1 MTQFEPNAEH
11 AGGMASLQVAEAH
24 LTTLLN
30 LSSSLDG
37 KAMFIVGADLALFG
51 VFVGAIAALDA
62 SWLAIIPAAVIMA
75 ALAVFGWRTVRP
87 RDLSHFPVPSI
98 ALALRGSGQPNDQ
111 VAWLYIEA
119 INDAV
124 LDASSVLDRKG
135 DALFWLA
142 VGSAVEIAAMVVAL
156 AVSVNV

>member
-1 MTQFEPNAEH
+1 MTQFEPNAGH

-30 LSSSLDG
+30 LSGSLDG

-62 SWLAIIPAAVIMA
+62 SWLAVIPPGAVMA
-75 ALAVFGWRTVRP
+75 AIAAFGWRSVRP
-87 RDLSHFPVPSI
+87 RDVVHFPVASI

-111 VAWLYIEA
+111 VAWLYVEA
-119 INDAV
+119 ISAAA
-124 LDASSVLDRKG
+124 LDISRELDRKG
-135 DALFWLA
+135 DALYWLA
-142 VGSAVEIAAMVVAL
+142 VGSAVQIAAMITTLAVAL
-156 AVSVNV
+156 NV

>member
-30 LSSSLDG
+30 LSGSLDG

-75 ALAVFGWRTVRP
+75 AIAAFGWRTVRP

-124 LDASSVLDRKG
+124 LDASNVLARKG

-142 VGSAVEIAAMVVAL
+142 VGSAVQIAAMIATLAVAL
-156 AVSVNV
+156 NV

>member
-62 SWLAIIPAAVIMA
+62 SWLAIIPAAMIMA
-75 ALAVFGWRTVRP
+75 AIAAFGWRTVRP
-87 RDLSHFPVPSI
+87 RDVVHFPVASI

-111 VAWLYIEA
+111 VAWLYVEA
-119 INDAV
+119 IGAAA
-124 LDASSVLDRKG
+124 LDISRELDRKG

-142 VGSAVEIAAMVVAL
+142 VGSAVKIAAMVVTL

>member
-1 MTQFEPNAEH
+1 MAEFEPNGEH

-75 ALAVFGWRTVRP
+75 AIAAFGWRTVRP
-87 RDLSHFPVPSI
+87 RDLAHFPIPSV

-111 VAWLYIEA
+111 LAWLYVEA

-124 LDASSVLDRKG
+124 LGASSEFDRKG

-142 VGSAVEIAAMVVAL
+142 VGSAIKIAAMVVTL
-156 AVSVNV
+156 AVSLNV

>member
-1 MTQFEPNAEH
+1 MAEFEPNGEH

-62 SWLAIIPAAVIMA
+62 SSLAIIPAAVIMA
-75 ALAVFGWRTVRP
+75 AIAAFGWRTVRP

-98 ALALRGSGQPNDQ
+98 ALALRASGQPNDQ
-111 VAWLYIEA
+111 LAWLYVEA

-124 LDASSVLDRKG
+124 LDASSELDRKG

-142 VGSAVEIAAMVVAL
+142 VGSAVQITAMVVTL
-156 AVSVNV
+156 AVSLNI

>member
-1 MTQFEPNAEH
+1 MAEFEPNGEH

-75 ALAVFGWRTVRP
+75 AIAAFGWRTVRP

-98 ALALRGSGQPNDQ
+98 ALALRASGQPNDQ
-111 VAWLYIEA
+111 LAWLYVEA

-124 LDASSVLDRKG
+124 LQVAREVESKVR
-135 DALFWLA
+135 ALIWLA
-142 VGSAVEIAAMVVAL
+142 IASALHIVAMGVAL
-156 AVSVNV
+156 AVVLNV

>member
-1 MTQFEPNAEH
+1 MTRFEPNTEH

-24 LTTLLN
+24 PTTLLN

-62 SWLAIIPAAVIMA
+62 SWLAIIPAAMIMA
-75 ALAVFGWRTVRP
+75 AIAAFGWRTVRP
-87 RDLSHFPVPSI
+87 RDAVHFPVASI

-111 VAWLYIEA
+111 VDGSMSRPSVWPRWISP
-119 INDAV
+119 
-124 LDASSVLDRKG
+124 ASSIARATHSSGSLSARPSRS
-135 DALFWLA
+135 LRWL
-142 VGSAVEIAAMVVAL
+142 
-156 AVSVNV
+156 